1 MYTMNTA
8 SKSENIEA
16 LIDEIMPES
25 QIDKNYIYGYTQP
38 GLMASILYNKFQFL
52 VASDYYI
59 VYFTPDNLLFLS
71 VTTLGDLS
79 GEYAIIPTEDI
90 KFFKAKKGLIQYK
103 ITIKFYGE
111 QKSMILKCNKAILNM
126 KWQKEN
132 INHLLETKWN
142 GFVK

>member
-1 MYTMNTA
+1 MNTA

-16 LIDEIMPES
+16 LIEEVMPGS

-38 GLMASILYNKFQFL
+38 GLMASIMYNKFQFL
-52 VASDYYI
+52 VASDYFI
-59 VYFTPDNLLFLS
+59 VYFTPDNLLLLT

-79 GEYAIIPTEDI
+79 GEYAIIPIEDI
-90 KFFKAKKGLIQYK
+90 EFFKAKKGFIQYK
-103 ITIKFYGE
+103 ITLKFYGE
-111 QKSMILKCNKAILNM
+111 KKSMILKCNKAILNM

-132 INHLLETKWN
+132 LNHLLETNWN

>member
-90 KFFKAKKGLIQYK
+90 EFFKA
-103 ITIKFYGE
+103 
-111 QKSMILKCNKAILNM
+111 
-126 KWQKEN
+126 
-132 INHLLETKWN
+132 
-142 GFVK
+142 

>member
-1 MYTMNTA
+1 
-8 SKSENIEA
+8 
-16 LIDEIMPES
+16 
-25 QIDKNYIYGYTQP
+25 
-38 GLMASILYNKFQFL
+38 MASIMYNKFQFL

-90 KFFKAKKGLIQYK
+90 EFFKAKKGLIQYK

-132 INHLLETKWN
+132 LNHLLETNWN